1 MNLPQIFFLLRSYR
15 RFEGGAIKI
24 GVGSGEGFSDHSTV
38 ILVSRHIT
46 HLPKLIRIERST
58 HCWYGL
64 DISCL
69 G

>member
-1 MNLPQIFFLLRSYR
+1 MNLPQIFFLLRSYG

-24 GVGSGEGFSDHSTV
+24 GVGSGEGFSDDWATNSCLF
-38 ILVSRHIT
+38 IQ
-46 HLPKLIRIERST
+46 PKLIRIERST